1 MCLDQIYRQLWFS
14 DEQNLLLVS
23 GRKISE
29 ESFASYFDPG
39 AQKIAEELLRVTK
52 IYRKLRIDRTE
63 LICLM
68 MFSMF
73 ILDERVKNNILKSL
87 FIQKF
92 QPQHQLIA
100 ERIKSCLL
108 DHIQTHFPDQPARF
122 HELMNAFRGTKMSHF
137 CILNLLRNIY
147 NRTYRY

>member
-73 ILDERVKNNILKSL
+73 ILDERVKNDILKSL
-87 FIQKF
+87 FIPFFSPSISLSQSELNPAFLTTFK
-92 QPQHQLIA
+92 LI
-100 ERIKSCLL
+100 
-108 DHIQTHFPDQPARF
+108 FP
-122 HELMNAFRGTKMSHF
+122 T
-137 CILNLLRNIY
+137 NLLAF
-147 NRTYRY
+147 TSL